1 MHKNCRRF
9 MQRITNMKPPAGTC
23 NCPDGRFF
31 PLFAAKKF
39 FEKRKNPKFPCNTD
53 EHAPAPEADRAKR
66 IDRIP
71 KTNIAAIAVLIHR
84 MLFSFSDKAGQHAE
98 YCPIR
103 YHVSRRALPHPV
115 RFPTHTYYLRGSDSN
130 PLLRQLHGAEHS
142 FLRACIRPR
151 RISLNV
157 KPEPR

>member
-1 MHKNCRRF
+1 

-103 YHVSRRALPHPV
+103 YVFQRIRIISADQIAILFYVNYTVQNIAFSAPV
-115 RFPTHTYYLRGSDSN
+115 
-130 PLLRQLHGAEHS
+130 
-142 FLRACIRPR
+142 
-151 RISLNV
+151 
-157 KPEPR
+157 